1 MREEE
6 EQEEEVAAP
15 LHRSFAA
22 LRVDVPR
29 VILFR
34 TFLDGFPMSLR
45 ILGFILAVALLV
57 GYRLIKPRAQAS
69 DLPGPWNLSTLFLAS
84 ALTLFA
90 ELALIRWVA
99 TEVRVFAYVK
109 NLALL
114 LCFLGF
120 GLGCALARQR
130 PRWQTAA
137 TALVG
142 LIAIV
147 RLPWRGP
154 QVMETLS
161 QYLGAAQDIEIWA
174 TRAAQDTSGFL
185 LAVAVTAI
193 LLLLI
198 TYIFIP
204 IGQTVSRQIELA
216 PRTLY
221 GYSWNLAGSLAG
233 ILAFFAVSWLALP
246 PAVWFAIVL
255 AGMALLQSNR
265 SDTLWLAAAVLPVAL
280 LLFDPSTPHHFNL
293 WTPYQQIEVEDQYF
307 PDGELLDAQI
317 RVNHTGY
324 QITVNLSPDFLAR
337 HPHLLTEAPDEN
349 PYNLPFRFTS
359 PNPRVLIVGSGT
371 GNDVA
376 AALRHQARA
385 VDAVEI
391 DPKIFALG
399 RRHPEHPYDDPR
411 VSAHLTDARAFMKRT
426 TARYDLIL
434 FGLLDS
440 HTQLSDYSNMR
451 LDNFVYTE
459 ESFREARAL
468 LAPGG
473 VLFLKFQINHSF
485 VGRRLAEMLTR
496 TFAKPPVVFLALSSY
511 TAAAT
516 CFAISPSGQVEASL
530 AADPRLRQFAAD
542 RRPAFLASPEV
553 AVTPVAVTTDD
564 WPYLYH
570 QGHWIPG
577 IFYLLSALVILL
589 AAVLYFQIPEA
600 RSRVPSLFF
609 FSMGAGFLLLETQV
623 VSRLAL
629 YFGTTWQVNGIVIA
643 AILSAL
649 LLANFVIERQQ
660 RAWPRAWTLIGIL
673 LGIACAYFIPFSRIP
688 GAAALVGSFAALIFA
703 IPVFF
708 AGLLFASEFR
718 SADSPAAA
726 LGANMLGAVV
736 GGLLEN
742 LSLIT
747 GMKALLLIAALLY
760 CLAAVG
766 FLGLPAP
773 QSAAS
778 VPPEHRQ

>member
-1 MREEE
+1 
-6 EQEEEVAAP
+6 
-15 LHRSFAA
+15 
-22 LRVDVPR
+22 
-29 VILFR
+29 
-34 TFLDGFPMSLR
+34 MSLR
-45 ILGFILAVALLV
+45 ILGFILAAVVLV
-57 GYRLIKPRAQAS
+57 GYRLIKPRTQAS
-69 DLPGPWNLSTLFLAS
+69 NLPDRWNLSTLFLAS

-90 ELALIRWVA
+90 ELAIIRWVA

-130 PRWQTAA
+130 PRWQNAA
-137 TALVG
+137 TALLG
-142 LIAIV
+142 LIVIV
-147 RLPWRGP
+147 HLPWRGP
-154 QVMETLS
+154 QIMETLS
-161 QYLGAAQDIEIWA
+161 QSLGAAQDLEIWA
-174 TRAAQDTSGFL
+174 TGTKHATGVFLVAA
-185 LAVAVTAI
+185 AVTTI

-216 PRTLY
+216 PRPLY
-221 GYSWNLAGSLAG
+221 GYSWNLTGSLAG

-246 PAVWFAIVL
+246 PAVWFTIVL
-255 AGMALLQSNR
+255 AGMALLQSSR
-265 SDTLWLAAAVLPVAL
+265 SDRIRLAIAVVPMAL
-280 LLFDPSTPHHFNL
+280 LLMDPSTPRHFNL
-293 WTPYQQIEVEDQYF
+293 WTPYQQIDVEDYKF
-307 PDGELLDAQI
+307 PDGELRGTNI

-324 QITVNLSPDFLAR
+324 QTIVNLSPDFLAR
-337 HPHLLTEAPDEN
+337 HPQLLKEAQDEN
-349 PYNLPFRFTS
+349 PYNLPFRFAP
-359 PNPRVLIVGSGT
+359 PNPNVLIVGSGT

-376 AALRHQARA
+376 AALRHQSRS

-391 DPKIFALG
+391 DPKILALG
-399 RRHPEHPYDDPR
+399 RSHHPEHPYDDPR

-426 TARYDLIL
+426 DARYDLIL

-468 LAPGG
+468 LAPNGII
-473 VLFLKFQINHSF
+473 FIKFQVNHF
-485 VGRRLAEMLTR
+485 FMGQRLAEMLSR
-496 TFAKPPVVFLALSSY
+496 TFGKPPVVFFAPSSY
-511 TAAAT
+511 STDAT
-516 CFAISPSGQVEASL
+516 CFVISPSSQVETSL
-530 AADPRLRQFAAD
+530 AADPRLRQLVEAQP
-542 RRPAFLASPEV
+542 RSFLASASGAAPG

-589 AAVLYFQIPEA
+589 AAIFYFQIPEA
-600 RSRVPSLFF
+600 RTRVPSLFF

-629 YFGTTWQVNGIVIA
+629 YFGTTWQVNGIVIG

-649 LLANFVIERQQ
+649 LLANFVIERQP
-660 RAWPRAWTLIGIL
+660 RTWPRSWTLAGIL
-673 LGIACAYFIPFSRIP
+673 VGIACAYFVPFHRIP
-688 GAAALVGSFAALIFA
+688 GSAAWVGSLAALIFA

-718 SADSPAAA
+718 SVDSPAAA

-742 LSLIT
+742 LSLII
-747 GMKALLLIAALLY
+747 GMKALLLVAALLY
-760 CLAAVG
+760 SLAALG
-766 FLGLPAP
+766 FLGLPSRRA
-773 QSAAS
+773 AAS
-778 VPPEHRQ
+778 ISPALKQP

>member
-1 MREEE
+1 
-6 EQEEEVAAP
+6 
-15 LHRSFAA
+15 
-22 LRVDVPR
+22 
-29 VILFR
+29 
-34 TFLDGFPMSLR
+34 MSLR
-45 ILGFILAVALLV
+45 ILGFILAAAVLV
-57 GYRLIKPRAQAS
+57 GYRVIKPHTQPPDRT
-69 DLPGPWNLSTLFLAS
+69 DRWNLSNLFLAS

-137 TALVG
+137 TALLG
-142 LIAIV
+142 LIVIV

-154 QVMETLS
+154 QIMESLS
-161 QYLGAAQDIEIWA
+161 QYLGASQDIEIWA
-174 TRAAQDTSGFL
+174 TGTMHDTTGFI
-185 LAVAVTAI
+185 LAVAVTII

-216 PRTLY
+216 PRPLY
-221 GYSWNLAGSLAG
+221 GYSWNLAGSLVG

-246 PAVWFAIVL
+246 PAVWFTIVL
-255 AGMALLQSNR
+255 VGMALLQSNR
-265 SDTLWLAAAVLPVAL
+265 SGTMRIAAAVLPVAFL
-280 LLFDPSTPHHFNL
+280 LVDPSTPHHFNL
-293 WTPYQQIEVEDQYF
+293 WTPYQQIELEDENF
-307 PDGELLDAQI
+307 PDGELSRTEI

-324 QITVNLSPDFLAR
+324 QVIVNLSSDFLAR
-337 HPHLLTEAPDEN
+337 HPGLLHEAPDEN
-349 PYNLPFRFTS
+349 PYNLPFRFTT
-359 PNPRVLIVGSGT
+359 PNPSVLIVGSGT

-376 AALRHQARA
+376 AALRHQSRS

-391 DPKIFALG
+391 DPKILDLG
-399 RRHPEHPYDDPR
+399 RRRHPEHPYDDPR

-468 LAPGG
+468 LAPNGI
-473 VLFLKFQINHSF
+473 LFIKFQVNHSF
-485 VGRRLAEMLTR
+485 VGKRLDEMLTR
-496 TFAKPPVVFLALSSY
+496 TFGKAPVVFNAPSNY

-516 CFAISPSGQVEASL
+516 CFAISPSGQVDTSL
-530 AADPRLRQFAAD
+530 AADPRLSQFVAAWH
-542 RRPAFLASPEV
+542 PAFLALPE
-553 AVTPVAVTTDD
+553 VAVTTDD

-589 AAVLYFQIPEA
+589 AAVFYFQIPEA
-600 RSRVPSLFF
+600 RTRVPSLFF
-609 FSMGAGFLLLETQV
+609 FGMGAGFLLLETQV

-649 LLANFVIERQQ
+649 LFANFVIEKQQ
-660 RAWPRAWTLIGIL
+660 RAWPRVWTLTGIL
-673 LGIACAYFIPFSRIP
+673 LGIACAYFIPFGRIP
-688 GAAALVGSFAALIFA
+688 GSAALVGSFAAFIFA

-742 LSLIT
+742 VSLII
-747 GMKALLLIAALLY
+747 GMKALLVLAAVLY
-760 CLAAVG
+760 SLAAVG
-766 FLGLPAP
+766 FRGLPA
-773 QSAAS
+773 
-778 VPPEHRQ
+778 EKRTG

>member
-1 MREEE
+1 
-6 EQEEEVAAP
+6 
-15 LHRSFAA
+15 
-22 LRVDVPR
+22 
-29 VILFR
+29 
-34 TFLDGFPMSLR
+34 MSLR
-45 ILGFILAVALLV
+45 IPGFILAAVLLV
-57 GYRLIKPRAQAS
+57 GYRLIKPRTQAS
-69 DLPGPWNLSTLFLAS
+69 GVPDRWNLSTLFLAS

-137 TALVG
+137 TALLG
-142 LIAIV
+142 LIVIV
-147 RLPWRGP
+147 RLPWRGV
-154 QVMETLS
+154 QIMETLS
-161 QYLGAAQDIEIWA
+161 QYLGAAQDVEMWTA
-174 TRAAQDTSGFL
+174 NAVHDTPGFL

-216 PRTLY
+216 PRPLY

-246 PAVWFAIVL
+246 PAVWFTIVL

-265 SDTLWLAAAVLPVAL
+265 SDTIRIATAVLPVAL
-280 LLFDPSTPHHFNL
+280 LLIDHSTPHRFNL
-293 WTPYQQIEVEDQYF
+293 WTPYQQIELDDENF
-307 PDGELLDAQI
+307 PNGELFRTII
-317 RVNHTGY
+317 RVNHVGY
-324 QITVNLSPDFLAR
+324 QAIVNLSSDFLGR
-337 HPHLLTEAPDEN
+337 HPGLLDEAPDEN

-359 PNPRVLIVGSGT
+359 PNPSVLIVGSGT

-376 AALRHQARA
+376 AAVRHQARA

-391 DPKIFALG
+391 DPKILALG
-399 RRHPEHPYDDPR
+399 RSHHPEHPYSDPR

-426 TARYDLIL
+426 TSRYDLIL

-473 VLFLKFQINHSF
+473 VLFIKFAVSHSF
-485 VGRRLAEMLTR
+485 VGRRLAEMLTS
-496 TFAKPPVVFLALSSY
+496 TFGKAPVVFVAPSSY
-511 TAAAT
+511 STDAT
-516 CFAISPSGQVEASL
+516 CFVISPSTQVEASL
-530 AADPRLRQFAAD
+530 AADSRLSNFVAAGH
-542 RRPAFLASPEV
+542 PAFLTLSE
-553 AVTPVAVTTDD
+553 VAVTTDD

-589 AAVLYFQIPEA
+589 AAVFYFQIPEA
-600 RSRVPSLFF
+600 RTRVPSLFF

-649 LLANFVIERQQ
+649 LLANFVIDRRGQ
-660 RAWPRAWTLIGIL
+660 RSSWPRSWTLAGIL
-673 LGIACAYFIPFSRIP
+673 VGIACAYFVPFNRIP
-688 GAAALVGSFAALIFA
+688 GSAALVGSFAALIFA

-742 LSLIT
+742 LSLII
-747 GMKALLLIAALLY
+747 GMKALLLVAALLY
-760 CLAAVG
+760 CLAALG
-766 FLGLPAP
+766 FLGLP
-773 QSAAS
+773 SRRAAAIS
-778 VPPEHRQ
+778 PALKEP

>member
-1 MREEE
+1 
-6 EQEEEVAAP
+6 
-15 LHRSFAA
+15 
-22 LRVDVPR
+22 
-29 VILFR
+29 
-34 TFLDGFPMSLR
+34 MSLR
-45 ILGFILAVALLV
+45 IPGFILAAAIIL
-57 GYRLIKPRAQAS
+57 GYRLTKPRTQTS
-69 DLPGPWNLSTLFLAS
+69 DPDRWNLFALFLAS
-84 ALTLFA
+84 ALTLFV

-120 GLGCALARQR
+120 GVGCALARQR

-142 LIAIV
+142 LIVIV
-147 RLPWRGP
+147 RLPWHGP
-154 QVMETLS
+154 EIMESLS
-161 QYLGAAQDIEIWA
+161 QYLGAAQDVEIWA
-174 TRAAQDTSGFL
+174 THAAHDTTGFL

-216 PRTLY
+216 PRPLY
-221 GYSWNLAGSLAG
+221 GYSWNLAGSLVG
-233 ILAFFAVSWLALP
+233 IFAFFAVSWLALP

-255 AGMALLQSNR
+255 AGMALLQSSR
-265 SDTLWLAAAVLPVAL
+265 SSAIWLVAAIVPVAL
-280 LLFDPSTPHHFNL
+280 LLFDPSTSHHFNL
-293 WTPYQQIEVEDQYF
+293 WTPYQQIEVEDFLF
-307 PDGELLDAQI
+307 PDGELYRTLI

-324 QITVNLSPDFLAR
+324 QIVANLSPDFLAH
-337 HPHLLTEAPDEN
+337 HPGIVKEALEDN
-349 PYNLPFRFTS
+349 PYNLPFRFAS
-359 PNPRVLIVGSGT
+359 PSPSVLIVGSGT

-376 AALRHQARA
+376 AALRHQSRL

-391 DPKIFALG
+391 DPKILELG
-399 RRHPEHPYDDPR
+399 RRRHPEHPYDDPR

-468 LAPGG
+468 LAPNG
-473 VLFLKFQINHSF
+473 VMFIKFQVNHEF
-485 VGRRLAEMLTR
+485 VGQRLAEMLTR
-496 TFAKPPVVFLALSSY
+496 TFGKPPVTFFAPSSY
-511 TAAAT
+511 TTDAT
-516 CFAISPSGQVEASL
+516 CFVISASSQVETSL
-530 AADPRLRQFAAD
+530 ASDSPLRQLVEA
-542 RRPAFLASPEV
+542 RRRTFLVSTSGSDFTASGAGMTRSAV
-553 AVTPVAVTTDD
+553 APVAVTTDD

-589 AAVLYFQIPEA
+589 AAIFYFQIPEA

-609 FSMGAGFLLLETQV
+609 FGMGAGFLLLETQV

-649 LLANFVIERQQ
+649 LLANFVIEKREA
-660 RAWPRAWTLIGIL
+660 RPALPRAWMLTGIL
-673 LGIACAYFIPFSRIP
+673 AGIACAYLVPFSRIP
-688 GAAALVGSFAALIFA
+688 GSAAVVGSFAAVVFA

-718 SADSPAAA
+718 PVDSPAAA

-742 LSLIT
+742 LSLII
-747 GMKALLLIAALLY
+747 GMQALLIVAAVLYSVAAL
-760 CLAAVG
+760 G
-766 FLGLPAP
+766 FRGLT
-773 QSAAS
+773 SAAQRKI
-778 VPPEHRQ
+778 VA

>member
-1 MREEE
+1 
-6 EQEEEVAAP
+6 
-15 LHRSFAA
+15 
-22 LRVDVPR
+22 
-29 VILFR
+29 
-34 TFLDGFPMSLR
+34 MSLR
-45 ILGFILAVALLV
+45 ILGFILAVVVLV
-57 GYRLIKPRAQAS
+57 GYRIIKPRTQAS
-69 DLPGPWNLSTLFLAS
+69 GMPDRWNLSTLFLAS

-99 TEVRVFAYVK
+99 TEIRVFAYVK

-137 TALVG
+137 TALLG
-142 LIAIV
+142 LIVIV
-147 RLPWRGP
+147 RLPWRGV
-154 QVMETLS
+154 QIMETLS
-161 QYLGAAQDIEIWA
+161 QYLGAAQDVEMWTA
-174 TRAAQDTSGFL
+174 NAVHDTPGFL

-216 PRTLY
+216 SRPLY

-246 PAVWFAIVL
+246 PVVWFTIVL

-265 SDTLWLAAAVLPVAL
+265 SDTIRIATAVLPVAL
-280 LLFDPSTPHHFNL
+280 LLIDPSTPHRFKL
-293 WTPYQQIEVEDQYF
+293 WTPYQQIELEDENF
-307 PDGELLDAQI
+307 PNGELFRTII
-317 RVNHTGY
+317 RVNHVGY
-324 QITVNLSPDFLAR
+324 QAIVNLSSDFLGR
-337 HPHLLTEAPDEN
+337 HSGLLHEAPDEN
-349 PYNLPFRFTS
+349 SYNLPFRFTS
-359 PNPRVLIVGSGT
+359 PNPSVLIVGSGT

-376 AALRHQARA
+376 AALRNQASV

-391 DPKIFALG
+391 DPKILDLG
-399 RRHPEHPYDDPR
+399 RRHHPEHPYDDPR

-459 ESFREARAL
+459 ESFREARSL

-473 VLFLKFQINHSF
+473 VLFLKFAVSHSF

-496 TFAKPPVVFLALSSY
+496 TFGKPPVVFFAPSSY
-511 TAAAT
+511 STDAT
-516 CFAISPSGQVEASL
+516 CFVISPSTQVEASL
-530 AADPRLRQFAAD
+530 AADSRLSNFVTAGH
-542 RRPAFLASPEV
+542 PAFLALPE
-553 AVTPVAVTTDD
+553 VAVTTDD

-589 AAVLYFQIPEA
+589 AAVFYFQIPEA
-600 RSRVPSLFF
+600 RTRVPSLFF

-649 LLANFVIERQQ
+649 LLANFVIERQTHERQ
-660 RAWPRAWTLIGIL
+660 PRAWPRAWTLAGIL
-673 LGIACAYFIPFSRIP
+673 VGIACAYFVPFNRIP
-688 GAAALVGSFAALIFA
+688 GSAALVGSVAALIFA

-718 SADSPAAA
+718 SAESPAAA

-742 LSLIT
+742 LSLII
-747 GMKALLLIAALLY
+747 GMKALLLVAALLY
-760 CLAAVG
+760 SLAALG
-766 FLGLPAP
+766 FLGLP
-773 QSAAS
+773 SRRTAAQIS
-778 VPPEHRQ
+778 PALKQP

>member
-1 MREEE
+1 
-6 EQEEEVAAP
+6 
-15 LHRSFAA
+15 
-22 LRVDVPR
+22 
-29 VILFR
+29 
-34 TFLDGFPMSLR
+34 MSLR
-45 ILGFILAVALLV
+45 ILGCILAALLL
-57 GYRLIKPRAQAS
+57 GAYRVIKPRAQAFAAP
-69 DLPGPWNLSTLFLAS
+69 DRWNLSTLFLAS

-99 TEVRVFAYVK
+99 TEIRVFAYVK

-130 PRWQTAA
+130 PRWQTAV

-142 LIAIV
+142 LVVVV

-154 QVMETLS
+154 QIMERLS
-161 QYLGAAQDIEIWA
+161 QYLGAAQDVEIWA
-174 TRAAQDTSGFL
+174 THAVHDTPGFL
-185 LAVAVTAI
+185 LAVAITAI
-193 LLLLI
+193 LLFLI

-204 IGQTVSRQIELA
+204 IGQIVSRQIELA
-216 PRTLY
+216 PRPLY

-233 ILAFFAVSWLALP
+233 ILAFFAVSWMALP
-246 PAVWFAIVL
+246 PAVWFTIVL
-255 AGMALLQSNR
+255 ASMALLQANR
-265 SDTLWLAAAVLPVAL
+265 SDTIRIAAAVLPVAF
-280 LLFDPSTPHHFNL
+280 LLFDPSTAHFFNL
-293 WTPYQQIEVEDQYF
+293 WTPYQQIEVAEKNF
-307 PDGELLDAQI
+307 PDGEFFYADI

-324 QITVNLSPDFLAR
+324 QTIANLSPDFLAR
-337 HPHLLTEAPDEN
+337 HPKLLTEAPDEN
-349 PYNLPFRFTS
+349 PYNVPFRFAS
-359 PNPRVLIVGSGT
+359 PNPSVLIVGSGA

-376 AALRHQARA
+376 GALRNHSRA

-391 DPKIFALG
+391 DPKILDLG
-399 RRHPEHPYDDPR
+399 RRRHPEHPYDDPR

-426 TARYDLIL
+426 AARYDLIL

-468 LAPGG
+468 LAPDG
-473 VLFLKFQINHSF
+473 VLFLKFQVNHPF

-496 TFAKPPVVFLALSSY
+496 TFGKAPVVFVAPSTY
-511 TAAAT
+511 TAPAT
-516 CFAISPSGQVEASL
+516 CFAISTSGQVEASL
-530 AADPRLRQFAAD
+530 AADPRLRQFVDD
-542 RRPAFLASPEV
+542 RRPTFLDLPQ
-553 AVTPVAVTTDD
+553 VAVTTDD

-570 QGHWIPG
+570 QGHWIPS
-577 IFYLLSALVILL
+577 IFYLLSALVIVL
-589 AAVLYFQIPEA
+589 AAVFYFQIPEA
-600 RSRVPSLFF
+600 RTRVPSLFF

-660 RAWPRAWTLIGIL
+660 RPWPRRWTLLGIL
-673 LGIACAYFIPFSRIP
+673 AGIACAYFVPFNRIP
-688 GAAALVGSFAALIFA
+688 GSAALVGSFAALVFA

-742 LSLIT
+742 LSLII
-747 GMKALLLIAALLY
+747 GMKALLVVAAGLY

-766 FLGLPAP
+766 FRGLPSPATAP
-773 QSAAS
+773 RAQS
-778 VPPEHRQ
+778 

>member
-1 MREEE
+1 
-6 EQEEEVAAP
+6 
-15 LHRSFAA
+15 
-22 LRVDVPR
+22 
-29 VILFR
+29 
-34 TFLDGFPMSLR
+34 MSLR
-45 ILGFILAVALLV
+45 ILGFILATVLLV
-57 GYRLIKPRAQAS
+57 GYRIIKPRTQAS
-69 DLPGPWNLSTLFLAS
+69 GVSDRWNLSTLFLAS

-130 PRWQTAA
+130 PRWQTAV

-142 LIAIV
+142 LIVVV

-154 QVMETLS
+154 QIMESLS

-174 TRAAQDTSGFL
+174 TGTRHNTTGFL
-185 LAVAVTAI
+185 LAVAVTTI

-216 PRTLY
+216 PRPLY
-221 GYSWNLAGSLAG
+221 GYSWNLAGSLGG

-246 PAVWFAIVL
+246 PAVWFTIVL
-255 AGMALLQSNR
+255 AGMAMLESNR
-265 SDTLWLAAAVLPVAL
+265 SDTIRLAAAVLPVAL
-280 LLFDPSTPHHFNL
+280 LLVDPATPQHFNL
-293 WTPYQQIEVEDQYF
+293 WTPYQQIEVEDRNF
-307 PDGELLDAQI
+307 PDGDLSNTQI

-324 QITVNLSPDFLAR
+324 QTIVNLSPDFLVR
-337 HPHLLTEAPDEN
+337 HPQLLRESPDEN
-349 PYNLPFRFTS
+349 PYNLPFRFTT
-359 PNPRVLIVGSGT
+359 PNPNVLIVGSGT

-376 AALRHQARA
+376 AALRNQSRA

-391 DPKIFALG
+391 DPKILDLG
-399 RRHPEHPYDDPR
+399 RRRHPEHPYDDPH

-426 TARYDLIL
+426 TSRYDLIL

-459 ESFREARAL
+459 ESFREAREL
-468 LAPGG
+468 LAPDGI
-473 VLFLKFQINHSF
+473 LFLKFQINHPF

-496 TFAKPPVVFLALSSY
+496 TFGKAPVVFLAPSSY
-511 TAAAT
+511 TVGAT
-516 CFAISPSGQVEASL
+516 CFAISRSGQVEASL
-530 AADPRLRQFAAD
+530 AADPRLSQFVAA
-542 RRPAFLASPEV
+542 RPPAFLDLPK
-553 AVTPVAVTTDD
+553 VAVTTDD

-589 AAVLYFQIPEA
+589 AAVFYFQIPEA

-649 LLANFVIERQQ
+649 LLANFVIERRKNERQQ
-660 RAWPRAWTLIGIL
+660 RAWPRSWTLIGIL
-673 LGIACAYFIPFSRIP
+673 LGIACAYFVPFNRIP
-688 GAAALVGSFAALIFA
+688 GSAALVGSIAALIFA

-718 SADSPAAA
+718 STDSPAAA

-742 LSLIT
+742 LSLII
-747 GMKALLLIAALLY
+747 GMKALLLVAAVLYSLAAL
-760 CLAAVG
+760 G

-773 QSAAS
+773 RAAS
-778 VPPEHRQ
+778 SIPPDPSRP

>member
-1 MREEE
+1 
-6 EQEEEVAAP
+6 
-15 LHRSFAA
+15 
-22 LRVDVPR
+22 
-29 VILFR
+29 
-34 TFLDGFPMSLR
+34 MSLR
-45 ILGFILAVALLV
+45 ILGFILAAVVLV
-57 GYRLIKPRAQAS
+57 GYRVIKPRTQAAGVP
-69 DLPGPWNLSTLFLAS
+69 DRWNLSTLFLAS

-142 LIAIV
+142 LIVIV

-154 QVMETLS
+154 QIMETLS
-161 QYLGAAQDIEIWA
+161 QSLGAAQDVEIWA
-174 TRAAQDTSGFL
+174 TGTMHDTTGFL
-185 LAVAVTAI
+185 LAVVVITI

-216 PRTLY
+216 PRPLY

-246 PAVWFAIVL
+246 PAVWFTIVL

-265 SDTLWLAAAVLPVAL
+265 SDSIRLAAAVLPVVL
-280 LLFDPSTPHHFNL
+280 LLMDPSTPRHFNL
-293 WTPYQQIEVEDQYF
+293 WTPYQQIDVEDYKF
-307 PDGELLDAQI
+307 PDGEIRGTDI

-324 QITVNLSPDFLAR
+324 QTIVNLSPDFLAR
-337 HPHLLTEAPDEN
+337 HPQLLKEPQDEN
-349 PYNLPFRFTS
+349 PYNLPFRFAS

-376 AALRHQARA
+376 GALRNQSRS

-391 DPKIFALG
+391 DPKILALG
-399 RRHPEHPYDDPR
+399 RSRHPEHPYDDPR
-411 VSAHLTDARAFMKRT
+411 VSVHLTDARAFMKRT

-459 ESFREARAL
+459 ESFREARSL
-468 LAPGG
+468 LAPDGII
-473 VLFLKFQINHSF
+473 FIKFQINHF
-485 VGRRLAEMLTR
+485 FMGQRLAEMLTR
-496 TFAKPPVVFLALSSY
+496 TFGKPPVVFFAPSSY
-511 TAAAT
+511 STDAT
-516 CFAISPSGQVEASL
+516 CFVISPSSQVETSL
-530 AADPRLRQFAAD
+530 AADPRLRQLVDA
-542 RRPAFLASPEV
+542 RPRSFLASPSGAAPG
-553 AVTPVAVTTDD
+553 AVNPVAVTTDD

-589 AAVLYFQIPEA
+589 TAAFYFQIPEA
-600 RSRVPSLFF
+600 RTRVPSLFF

-649 LLANFVIERQQ
+649 LLANFVIDKRGQ
-660 RAWPRAWTLIGIL
+660 RSPWPRSWTLAGIL
-673 LGIACAYFIPFSRIP
+673 VGIACAYFVPFNRIP
-688 GAAALVGSFAALIFA
+688 GSASLVGSFAALIFA

-708 AGLLFASEFR
+708 AGLLFAREFR

-747 GMKALLLIAALLY
+747 GMKALLLVAALLY
-760 CLAAVG
+760 SLAALG
-766 FLGLPAP
+766 FLGLPP
-773 QSAAS
+773 RPTAALNQ
-778 VPPEHRQ
+778 R

>member
-1 MREEE
+1 
-6 EQEEEVAAP
+6 
-15 LHRSFAA
+15 
-22 LRVDVPR
+22 
-29 VILFR
+29 
-34 TFLDGFPMSLR
+34 MSLR
-45 ILGFILAVALLV
+45 ILGFILAAILLA
-57 GYRLIKPRAQAS
+57 GYRVIKPRVPS
-69 DLPGPWNLSTLFLAS
+69 PTVPERWNLSTLFLGS

-99 TEVRVFAYVK
+99 TEIRVFAYVK

-130 PRWQTAA
+130 PRWQTAV

-142 LIAIV
+142 LMVVV
-147 RLPWRGP
+147 RLPFRGA
-154 QVMETLS
+154 QNMENLS

-174 TRAAQDTSGFL
+174 TRSVHDTSGFL
-185 LAVAVTAI
+185 LATIITTI

-204 IGQTVSRQIELA
+204 IGQIVSRQLELA
-216 PRTLY
+216 PRTLH

-246 PAVWFAIVL
+246 PAVWFTMVL
-255 AGMALLQSNR
+255 GGMALLQSNR
-265 SDTLWLAAAVLPVAL
+265 SDAIRLGAAIFPVVF
-280 LLFDPSTPHHFNL
+280 LLFDPATPQHFNL
-293 WTPYQQIEVEDQYF
+293 WTPYQQIEVEDKNF
-307 PDGELLDAQI
+307 PDGELMGTQI

-324 QITVNLSPDFLAR
+324 QTIVNLSPDFLAR
-337 HPHLLTEAPDEN
+337 HPQLLHEAPSET
-349 PYNLPFRFTS
+349 PYNLPFRFAV
-359 PNPRVLIVGSGT
+359 PNPSVLIVGSGT

-376 AALRHQARA
+376 GALRNHARA

-391 DPKIFALG
+391 DPKILDLG
-399 RRHPEHPYDDPR
+399 RHRHPEHPYDDPR

-426 TARYDLIL
+426 SSRYDLIL

-440 HTQLSDYSNMR
+440 HTQLSDYANMR

-468 LAPGG
+468 LAPNG
-473 VLFLKFQINHSF
+473 VMFIKFQINHSF

-496 TFAKPPVVFLALSSY
+496 TFGRAPAVFHAPSSY
-511 TAAAT
+511 TADAT
-516 CFAISPSGQVEASL
+516 CFAISPSGQVEDRL
-530 AADPRLRQFAAD
+530 AADPGLQQFVANRQ
-542 RRPAFLASPEV
+542 PAFLSLPA
-553 AVTPVAVTTDD
+553 VAVTTDD

-570 QGHWIPG
+570 QGHWIPS
-577 IFYLLSALVILL
+577 IFYLLSVLVILL
-589 AAVLYFQIPEA
+589 AAVFYFQIPEA
-600 RSRVPSLFF
+600 RRRVPSLFF

-649 LLANFVIERQQ
+649 LLANFVIEKQ
-660 RAWPRAWTLIGIL
+660 ANPWPRSWTLIGIL
-673 LGIACAYFIPFSRIP
+673 AGIACAYLVPLDRIP
-688 GAAALVGSFAALIFA
+688 GSAALVGTIAAGVFA
-703 IPVFF
+703 IPLFF

-718 SADSPAAA
+718 AADSPAAA

-742 LSLIT
+742 LSLIL
-747 GMKALLLIAALLY
+747 GMKALLLVAALLY
-760 CLAAVG
+760 SMAALG
-766 FLGLPAP
+766 FRGLP
-773 QSAAS
+773 SAS
-778 VPPEHRQ
+778 PSPPSRPS

>member
-1 MREEE
+1 M
-6 EQEEEVAAP
+6 
-15 LHRSFAA
+15 SF
-22 LRVDVPR
+22 RVP
-29 VILFR
+29 
-34 TFLDGFPMSLR
+34 
-45 ILGFILAVALLV
+45 GFILAALLFV
-57 GYRLIKPRAQAS
+57 GYRVIKPRTQAS
-69 DLPGPWNLSTLFLAS
+69 NPPERWNLSTLFLAS

-130 PRWQTAA
+130 PRWQTAV

-142 LIAIV
+142 LIVIV

-154 QVMETLS
+154 QIMESLS
-161 QYLGAAQDIEIWA
+161 QYLGGAQDIEILG
-174 TRAAQDTSGFL
+174 THVVHDTTGFL
-185 LAVAVTAI
+185 LAVLVITI
-193 LLLLI
+193 LLLLL

-204 IGQTVSRQIELA
+204 IGQTVSHQIELA
-216 PRTLY
+216 PRPLY
-221 GYSWNLAGSLAG
+221 GYSWNLAGSLVG

-246 PAVWFAIVL
+246 PAIWFTIVL
-255 AGMALLQSNR
+255 AGVAMLQSNR
-265 SDTLWLAAAVLPVAL
+265 SDTFRLAAAILPAAIL
-280 LLFDPSTPHHFNL
+280 LIDPSTPHHFNL
-293 WTPYQQIEVEDQYF
+293 WTPYQQIELEDENF
-307 PDGELLDAQI
+307 PDGELSRTEI
-317 RVNHTGY
+317 RVNHTSY
-324 QITVNLSPDFLAR
+324 QTMVNLSPDFLSR
-337 HPHLLTEAPDEN
+337 HPGLLAEAPDEN
-349 PYNLPFRFTS
+349 PYNLPFRFAP
-359 PNPRVLIVGSGT
+359 PNPNVLIVGSGT

-376 AALRHQARA
+376 AALRHQSRH

-391 DPKIFALG
+391 DPKILELG
-399 RRHPEHPYDDPR
+399 RHRHPEHPYDDPR
-411 VSAHLTDARAFMKRT
+411 VSTHLTDARAFMKRT

-473 VLFLKFQINHSF
+473 VLFLKFYVSHHF
-485 VGRRLAEMLTR
+485 VGQRLAEMLTS
-496 TFAKPPVVFLALSSY
+496 TFGKAPVVFRAPSSY
-511 TAAAT
+511 AT
-516 CFAISPSGQVEASL
+516 SAVCFAISTSTQVETSL
-530 AADPRLRQFAAD
+530 AGDPRLRQFVDA
-542 RRPAFLASPEV
+542 RRPAFLASPE
-553 AVTPVAVTTDD
+553 VAVTTDD

-589 AAVLYFQIPEA
+589 AAVFYFQIPEA
-600 RSRVPSLFF
+600 RTRIPSLFF

-649 LLANFVIERQQ
+649 LLANFVIEKKQ
-660 RAWPRAWTLIGIL
+660 RAWPRAWTLTGIL
-673 LGIACAYFIPFSRIP
+673 AGIACAYFVPFQRIP
-688 GAAALVGSFAALIFA
+688 GSAALVGTFAAIVFT

-718 SADSPAAA
+718 SVESPAAA

-742 LSLIT
+742 LSLIV
-747 GMKALLLIAALLY
+747 GMKALLIVAAVLYSLAAL
-760 CLAAVG
+760 G
-766 FLGLPAP
+766 FRGLKSP
-773 QSAAS
+773 Q
-778 VPPEHRQ
+778 PDERG

>member
-1 MREEE
+1 
-6 EQEEEVAAP
+6 
-15 LHRSFAA
+15 
-22 LRVDVPR
+22 
-29 VILFR
+29 
-34 TFLDGFPMSLR
+34 MSLR
-45 ILGFILAVALLV
+45 ILGFILAATLLL
-57 GYRLIKPRAQAS
+57 GYRLIKPRTQAS
-69 DLPGPWNLSTLFLAS
+69 ALPERWNLSVLFLAS

-137 TALVG
+137 TALLG
-142 LIAIV
+142 LIVIV
-147 RLPWRGP
+147 RLPWHGP
-154 QVMETLS
+154 QIMESLS

-174 TRAAQDTSGFL
+174 TYAMHDSTGFV
-185 LAVAVTAI
+185 LAVLITTI
-193 LLLLI
+193 LLFLI

-216 PRTLY
+216 PRALY

-246 PAVWFAIVL
+246 PAVWFTIVL

-265 SDTLWLAAAVLPVAL
+265 SDTIRLAAAILPAAL
-280 LLFDPSTPHHFNL
+280 LLIDPATPHHFNL
-293 WTPYQQIEVEDQYF
+293 WTPYQQIEVEDENF
-307 PDGELLDAQI
+307 PNGELLGTTI

-324 QITVNLSPDFLAR
+324 QIIVNLSADFLAR
-337 HPHLLTEAPDEN
+337 HPNLLHEAPDEN
-349 PYNLPFRFTS
+349 PYNLPFRFAPS
-359 PNPRVLIVGSGT
+359 RPRVLIVGSGT

-376 AALRHQARA
+376 AALRHQSRA

-391 DPKIFALG
+391 DPKILDLG
-399 RRHPEHPYDDPR
+399 RRRHPEHPYDDPR

-426 TARYDLIL
+426 TTRYDLIL

-468 LAPGG
+468 LAPDG
-473 VLFLKFQINHSF
+473 VMLIKFQVNHPF

-496 TFAKPPVVFLALSSY
+496 TFGKAPVVFLAPSTY
-511 TAAAT
+511 TAPAT
-516 CFAISPSGQVEASL
+516 CFAISPSAQVETSL
-530 AADPRLRQFAAD
+530 AGDPRLRQFVEG
-542 RRPAFLASPEV
+542 RRPAFLALPE
-553 AVTPVAVTTDD
+553 AAGTTVAVTTDD

-589 AAVLYFQIPEA
+589 AAVFYLQIPEA

-649 LLANFVIERQQ
+649 LLANFVIERQE
-660 RAWPRAWTLIGIL
+660 RSWPRSWSLLGIL
-673 LGIACAYFIPFSRIP
+673 AGIACAYLVPFSRIP
-688 GAAALVGSFAALIFA
+688 GSAALAGSFAALVFA

-718 SADSPAAA
+718 SVDSPAAA

-747 GMKALLLIAALLY
+747 GMRALLVVAALLY
-760 CLAAVG
+760 GLAALG
-766 FLGLPAP
+766 FRGLPLPRA
-773 QSAAS
+773 AAS
-778 VPPEHRQ
+778 IPPETQP

>member
-1 MREEE
+1 VGGSDWLR
-6 EQEEEVAAP
+6 EEEVAAP
-15 LHRSFAA
+15 LHTSSAR
-22 LRVDVPR
+22 LNVDVPR
-29 VILFR
+29 VILLR
-34 TFLDGFPMSLR
+34 SSLNGHPMPLR
-45 ILGFILAVALLV
+45 ILGFILAAALLV
-57 GYRLIKPRAQAS
+57 GHRVIKPRALAS
-69 DLPGPWNLSTLFLAS
+69 NLPGRWNLSTLFLAS

-99 TEVRVFAYVK
+99 TEIRVFAYVK

-137 TALVG
+137 TALIG

-161 QYLGAAQDIEIWA
+161 QYLGAAQDVEIWA
-174 TRAAQDTSGFL
+174 TRAVHDTSGFL

-216 PRTLY
+216 PRPLY
-221 GYSWNLAGSLAG
+221 GYSWNLAGSLVG

-246 PAVWFAIVL
+246 PAVWFAVVL
-255 AGMALLQSNR
+255 AGMALLESNR
-265 SDTLWLAAAVLPVAL
+265 SDTIWLAAAVLPVAL
-280 LLFDPSTPHHFNL
+280 LLFDLSTSHHFNL
-293 WTPYQQIEVEDQYF
+293 WTPYQQIEVEDEYF
-307 PDGELLDAQI
+307 PDGELLDTQI

-324 QITVNLSPDFLAR
+324 QTTVNLSPDFLLR

-349 PYNLPFRFTS
+349 PYNLSFRFTS
-359 PNPRVLIVGSGT
+359 PSPRVLIVGSGT

-391 DPKIFALG
+391 DPKILALG

-473 VLFLKFQINHSF
+473 VLFLKFQINHPF

-496 TFAKPPVVFLALSSY
+496 TFGKPPVIFLAPSSY
-511 TAAAT
+511 TAGAS

-530 AADPRLRQFAAD
+530 AADPRLRQFVAD
-542 RRPAFLASPEV
+542 RRPAFLALPEV
-553 AVTPVAVTTDD
+553 AVTSDD

-577 IFYLLSALVILL
+577 IFYLLSALVVLL

-600 RSRVPSLFF
+600 RKRVPSLFF

-649 LLANFVIERQQ
+649 LLANFVIEKQP
-660 RAWPRAWTLIGIL
+660 RAWPRACTLIGIL
-673 LGIACAYFIPFSRIP
+673 VGIACAYFVPFNRIP
-688 GAAALVGSFAALIFA
+688 GSAALVGAFAALIFA

-742 LSLIT
+742 LSLII
-747 GMKALLLIAALLY
+747 GMKALLLVAALLY
-760 CLAAVG
+760 SLAALG
-766 FLGLPAP
+766 FLGLP
-773 QSAAS
+773 SARPASS
-778 VPPEHRQ
+778 VPPGPRRN

>member
-1 MREEE
+1 M
-6 EQEEEVAAP
+6 
-15 LHRSFAA
+15 SF
-22 LRVDVPR
+22 
-29 VILFR
+29 
-34 TFLDGFPMSLR
+34 R
-45 ILGFILAVALLV
+45 ILGFILAAAVLV
-57 GYRLIKPRAQAS
+57 GYRLIKPRPQAS
-69 DLPGPWNLSTLFLAS
+69 ELPDRWNLSTLFLAS

-99 TEVRVFAYVK
+99 TEIRVFAYVK

-130 PRWQTAA
+130 PRWRTAA
-137 TALVG
+137 TALLG
-142 LIAIV
+142 LIVIV

-154 QVMETLS
+154 QIMENLS
-161 QYLGAAQDIEIWA
+161 QFLGAAQDMEIWA
-174 TRAAQDTSGFL
+174 TGTTRHTAGFL
-185 LAVAVTAI
+185 VAVLVTTI

-216 PRTLY
+216 LRPLY
-221 GYSWNLAGSLAG
+221 GYSWNLAGSLVG

-246 PAVWFAIVL
+246 PAVWFTIVL
-255 AGMALLQSNR
+255 AAMALLPSHR
-265 SDTLWLAAAVLPVAL
+265 SDTIRLAAAVVPVAF
-280 LLFDPSTPHHFNL
+280 LLFDPSTPHNFNL
-293 WTPYQQIEVEDQYF
+293 WTPYQQIEVDDKYF
-307 PDGELLDAQI
+307 PNGELYGTLI

-324 QITVNLSPDFLAR
+324 QSIVNLSSDFLAR
-337 HPHLLTEAPDEN
+337 HPKLLTEAPDEN
-349 PYNLPFRFTS
+349 PYNLPFRFAS
-359 PNPRVLIVGSGT
+359 PNPSVLIVGSGT

-376 AALRHQARA
+376 GALRHQSRA

-391 DPKIFALG
+391 DPKILALG
-399 RRHPEHPYDDPR
+399 RRLHPEHPYDDPR

-426 TARYDLIL
+426 TATYDLIL

-468 LAPGG
+468 LAPNGI
-473 VLFLKFQINHSF
+473 LFLKFQINHPF
-485 VGRRLAEMLTR
+485 VGKRLTEMLTR
-496 TFAKPPVVFLALSSY
+496 TFGKAPVVFLASSSY
-511 TAAAT
+511 TAGAT
-516 CFAISPSGQVEASL
+516 CFAISPSGEVEASL
-530 AADPRLRQFAAD
+530 AADLRLREFVAAHQ
-542 RRPAFLASPEV
+542 PGFLTMPEI
-553 AVTPVAVTTDD
+553 AVTTDD

-570 QGHWIPG
+570 QGHWIPT

-589 AAVLYFQIPEA
+589 AAVFYFQIPEA
-600 RSRVPSLFF
+600 RTRIPSLFF

-660 RAWPRAWTLIGIL
+660 RAWPRSWTLIGIL
-673 LGIACAYFIPFSRIP
+673 VGIACAYFVPFHRIP
-688 GAAALVGSFAALIFA
+688 GSAALVGSFAAVVFA

-708 AGLLFASEFR
+708 AGLLFASQFR
-718 SADSPAAA
+718 SAASPAAA

-742 LSLIT
+742 LSLII
-747 GMKALLLIAALLY
+747 GMKALLLVAAVLYSLAAL
-760 CLAAVG
+760 G
-766 FLGLPAP
+766 FLGLPSPSPAP
-773 QSAAS
+773 A
-778 VPPEHRQ
+778 VPKDLRQG

>member
-1 MREEE
+1 
-6 EQEEEVAAP
+6 
-15 LHRSFAA
+15 
-22 LRVDVPR
+22 
-29 VILFR
+29 
-34 TFLDGFPMSLR
+34 MSLR
-45 ILGFILAVALLV
+45 ILGFILAAALLL
-57 GYRLIKPRAQAS
+57 GYRLIKPRTHAP
-69 DLPGPWNLSTLFLAS
+69 DLPDRWNLSTLFLAS

-120 GLGCALARQR
+120 GLGCAPARQR

-137 TALVG
+137 TALIG

-154 QVMETLS
+154 QVMESLS
-161 QYLGAAQDIEIWA
+161 QYLGAAQDVEIWA
-174 TRAAQDTSGFL
+174 THAVHDTSGFL

-246 PAVWFAIVL
+246 PAIWFTMVL
-255 AGMALLQSNR
+255 AGMALLESNR
-265 SDTLWLAAAVLPVAL
+265 SNTIWLAAAVLPVAL

-293 WTPYQQIEVEDQYF
+293 WTPYQQIEVEDQYL
-307 PDGELLDAQI
+307 PDGEVRDTQI

-324 QITVNLSPDFLAR
+324 QITVDLSPDFLAR
-337 HPHLLTEAPDEN
+337 HPNLLTEVPDEN

-359 PNPRVLIVGSGT
+359 PNPRVLVVGSGT

-411 VSAHLTDARAFMKRT
+411 VSPHLTDARAFMKRT
-426 TARYDLIL
+426 TERYDLIL

-485 VGRRLAEMLTR
+485 VGQRLAEMLTR
-496 TFAKPPVVFLALSSY
+496 TFGKPPVVFLAPSSY
-511 TAAAT
+511 TAGAT
-516 CFAISPSGQVEASL
+516 CFAISPTGQVEASV
-530 AADPRLRQFAAD
+530 AADPRLRQFVFD
-542 RRPAFLASPEV
+542 RRPAFLALPE
-553 AVTPVAVTTDD
+553 VAVTTDD

-589 AAVLYFQIPEA
+589 AVVLYFQIPEA

-649 LLANFVIERQQ
+649 LLANFVIEKQP
-660 RAWPRAWTLIGIL
+660 RAWPRARTLIGIL
-673 LGIACAYFIPFSRIP
+673 AGIACAYFVPFNRIP
-688 GAAALVGSFAALIFA
+688 GSAALVGSFAALIFA

-708 AGLLFASEFR
+708 AGLLFAAEFR

-742 LSLIT
+742 LSLII
-747 GMKALLLIAALLY
+747 GMKALLVVAALLY
-760 CLAAVG
+760 SLAALG
-766 FLGLPAP
+766 FRGLPLP
-773 QSAAS
+773 RSAAS
-778 VPPEHRQ
+778 IPPEPQP

>member
-1 MREEE
+1 
-6 EQEEEVAAP
+6 
-15 LHRSFAA
+15 
-22 LRVDVPR
+22 
-29 VILFR
+29 
-34 TFLDGFPMSLR
+34 MSLR
-45 ILGFILAVALLV
+45 IVGFIVAAALLV
-57 GYRLIKPRAQAS
+57 GYRVIKPRGETSVQP
-69 DLPGPWNLSTLFLAS
+69 DRWNLSTLFLAS
-84 ALTLFA
+84 ALTLFT

-99 TEVRVFAYVK
+99 TEIRVFAYVK

-137 TALVG
+137 TALIG
-142 LIAIV
+142 LIVIV
-147 RLPWRGP
+147 RLPWRGA
-154 QVMETLS
+154 QIMESLS
-161 QYLGAAQDIEIWA
+161 QYLGGAQDVEIWA
-174 TRAAQDTSGFL
+174 TGTTHDTSGFL
-185 LAVAVTAI
+185 LAVALTMI

-221 GYSWNLAGSLAG
+221 GYSWDLAGSLAG

-246 PAVWFAIVL
+246 PAVWFTIVL
-255 AGMALLQSNR
+255 AGMALLQPER
-265 SDTLWLAAAVLPVAL
+265 SDRIRLAVAVVPVVL
-280 LLFDPSTPHHFNL
+280 LLIDPSTPSHFNL
-293 WTPYQQIEVEDQYF
+293 WTPYQQIEVDDFYF
-307 PDGELLDAQI
+307 PNGELRGTNI

-324 QITVNLSPDFLAR
+324 QTIVNLSPEFLAR
-337 HPHLLTEAPDEN
+337 HPLKEAQDQN
-349 PYNLPFRFTS
+349 PYNLPFRFA
-359 PNPRVLIVGSGT
+359 PANPRVLIVGSGT
-371 GNDVA
+371 GDDVA
-376 AALRHQARA
+376 AALRNHSVA

-391 DPKIFALG
+391 DPKILELG
-399 RRHPEHPYDDPR
+399 RHRHPEHPYSDPR

-426 TARYDLIL
+426 TARYDLII

-440 HTQLSDYSNMR
+440 HTQLSDYANMR

-459 ESFREARAL
+459 ESFREARNL
-468 LAPGG
+468 LTPDG
-473 VLFLKFQINHSF
+473 VVFVKFQINHFF
-485 VGRRLAEMLTR
+485 VGQRLTEMLTS
-496 TFAKPPVVFLALSSY
+496 TFGKPPVVFFAPSSY
-511 TAAAT
+511 SLDAT
-516 CFAISPSGQVEASL
+516 CFVISPSSQVQARL
-530 AADPRLRQFAAD
+530 AEDARLRQLVNAQPRSFLPSVSGGAAGT
-542 RRPAFLASPEV
+542 V
-553 AVTPVAVTTDD
+553 NTVAVTTDD

-589 AAVLYFQIPEA
+589 AAVFYFQIPEA
-600 RSRVPSLFF
+600 RTRVPSLFF

-649 LLANFVIERQQ
+649 LVANFVIGKQQ
-660 RAWPRAWTLIGIL
+660 RTWPHGWTLLGIL
-673 LGIACAYFIPFSRIP
+673 VGIACAYFVPFQSIP
-688 GAAALVGSFAALIFA
+688 GSAALVGSIAAIIFA

-718 SADSPAAA
+718 SVDSPAAA

-742 LSLIT
+742 LSLII
-747 GMKALLLIAALLY
+747 GMKALLLVAAALY
-760 CLAAVG
+760 ALAGVG
-766 FLGLPAP
+766 FLGLPARKTETTR
-773 QSAAS
+773 AADR
-778 VPPEHRQ
+778 EQRLAGD

>member
-1 MREEE
+1 
-6 EQEEEVAAP
+6 
-15 LHRSFAA
+15 
-22 LRVDVPR
+22 
-29 VILFR
+29 
-34 TFLDGFPMSLR
+34 MSLR
-45 ILGFILAVALLV
+45 ILGFILAALLLAAW
-57 GYRLIKPRAQAS
+57 RAIKPSTQIQSPR
-69 DLPGPWNLSTLFLAS
+69 WNLSTLFLAS

-99 TEVRVFAYVK
+99 TEVRIFAYVK

-120 GLGCALARQR
+120 GIGCALARQR

-137 TALVG
+137 TALLG
-142 LIAIV
+142 LIVIV

-154 QVMETLS
+154 QIMETLS

-174 TRAAQDTSGFL
+174 THAAHDGTGFL
-185 LAVAVTAI
+185 FAVFVTI
-193 LLLLI
+193 VLLLFI

-216 PRTLY
+216 PRPLY

-233 ILAFFAVSWLALP
+233 ILAFFAVSWMALP
-246 PAVWFAIVL
+246 PVLWFTAVL
-255 AGMALLQSNR
+255 ASMALLQSNR
-265 SDTLWLAAAVLPVAL
+265 SDQIRIAAAVLPVAF

-293 WTPYQQIEVEDQYF
+293 WTPYQQIEVQDEYF
-307 PDGELLDAQI
+307 SNGELSRTQI

-324 QITVNLSPDFLAR
+324 QVVVNLSPGFLAR
-337 HPHLLTEAPDEN
+337 HPQLLQEAPEDN
-349 PYNLPFRFTS
+349 PYNLPFRFAP

-376 AALRHQARA
+376 AALRHQSRA

-391 DPKIFALG
+391 DPKILDLG
-399 RRHPEHPYDDPR
+399 RRRHPEHPYEDPR
-411 VSAHLTDARAFMKRT
+411 VSAHLTDARAFMKRA

-440 HTQLSDYSNMR
+440 HTQLSDYANMR

-473 VLFLKFQINHSF
+473 VLFIKFQVNHPF
-485 VGRRLAEMLTR
+485 VGQRLAEMLAR
-496 TFAKPPVVFLALSSY
+496 TFGKAPVVFLAPSSY
-511 TAAAT
+511 TAGAT
-516 CFAISPSGQVEASL
+516 CFAISPSAQVEVSL
-530 AADPRLRQFAAD
+530 AADPRLSEFVAA
-542 RRPAFLASPEV
+542 RRPEFLASPGL
-553 AVTPVAVTTDD
+553 AAAAVAVTTDD

-600 RSRVPSLFF
+600 RTRVPSLFF

-649 LLANFVIERQQ
+649 LLANFIIEKQPRP
-660 RAWPRAWTLIGIL
+660 WPRSWTLLGIL
-673 LGIACAYFIPFSRIP
+673 AGIACAYFIPFHRIP
-688 GAAALVGSFAALIFA
+688 GSATVVGSCAAIVFA

-718 SADSPAAA
+718 SVDSPAAA

-742 LSLIT
+742 LSLIV
-747 GMKALLLIAALLY
+747 GMKALLLLAAILY

-766 FLGLPAP
+766 FLGLPKP
-773 QSAAS
+773 RPSAA
-778 VPPEHRQ
+778 VQPDPEQP

>member
-1 MREEE
+1 
-6 EQEEEVAAP
+6 
-15 LHRSFAA
+15 
-22 LRVDVPR
+22 
-29 VILFR
+29 
-34 TFLDGFPMSLR
+34 MSLR
-45 ILGFILAVALLV
+45 IPGFILAALLLI
-57 GYRLIKPRAQAS
+57 GYRVIKPRAQAS
-69 DLPGPWNLSTLFLAS
+69 DLSDRWNLSTLFLAS

-99 TEVRVFAYVK
+99 TEIRVFAYAK

-137 TALVG
+137 TALLG
-142 LIAIV
+142 LIVIV
-147 RLPWRGP
+147 RLPWRGV
-154 QVMETLS
+154 QIMETLS
-161 QYLGAAQDIEIWA
+161 QYLGAAQDVEMWTA
-174 TRAAQDTSGFL
+174 NAVHDTPGFL

-198 TYIFIP
+198 IYIFIP

-216 PRTLY
+216 PRPLY

-246 PAVWFAIVL
+246 PVVWFTIVL

-265 SDTLWLAAAVLPVAL
+265 SDTIRIATAVLPVAL
-280 LLFDPSTPHHFNL
+280 LLIDPSTPHRFTL
-293 WTPYQQIEVEDQYF
+293 WTPYQQIELEDQTF
-307 PDGELLDAQI
+307 PNGEPFRTVI
-317 RVNHTGY
+317 RVNHVGY
-324 QITVNLSPDFLAR
+324 QAIVNLSSDFLDR
-337 HPHLLTEAPDEN
+337 HSGLLHEAPDEN
-349 PYNLPFRFTS
+349 SYNLPFRFTS
-359 PNPRVLIVGSGT
+359 PSPSVLIVGSGT

-376 AALRHQARA
+376 AALRNQASV

-391 DPKIFALG
+391 DPKILDLG
-399 RRHPEHPYDDPR
+399 RRHHPEHPYDDPR

-459 ESFREARAL
+459 ESFREARSL

-473 VLFLKFQINHSF
+473 VLFLKFAVSHSF

-496 TFAKPPVVFLALSSY
+496 TFGKPPVVFFAPSSY
-511 TAAAT
+511 STDAT
-516 CFAISPSGQVEASL
+516 CFVISPSTQVEASL
-530 AADPRLRQFAAD
+530 AADSRLSNFVAAGH
-542 RRPAFLASPEV
+542 PAFLALPE
-553 AVTPVAVTTDD
+553 VAVTTDD

-589 AAVLYFQIPEA
+589 AAVFYFQIPEA
-600 RSRVPSLFF
+600 RTRVPSLFF

-649 LLANFVIERQQ
+649 LLANFVVERQTHERQQ
-660 RAWPRAWTLIGIL
+660 RAWPRAWTLAGIL
-673 LGIACAYFIPFSRIP
+673 VGIACAYFVPFHRIP
-688 GAAALVGSFAALIFA
+688 GSAALVGSVAALIFA

-718 SADSPAAA
+718 SVDSPAAA

-742 LSLIT
+742 LSLII
-747 GMKALLLIAALLY
+747 GMKALLLVAALLY
-760 CLAAVG
+760 SLAALG
-766 FLGLPAP
+766 FLGLP
-773 QSAAS
+773 SRRAAAQIS
-778 VPPEHRQ
+778 PALKQP

>member
-1 MREEE
+1 M
-6 EQEEEVAAP
+6 
-15 LHRSFAA
+15 FF
-22 LRVDVPR
+22 RVP
-29 VILFR
+29 
-34 TFLDGFPMSLR
+34 
-45 ILGFILAVALLV
+45 GFILAALLLV
-57 GYRLIKPRAQAS
+57 GYRLIKPRARPSGQPERWS
-69 DLPGPWNLSTLFLAS
+69 LSTLFLAS

-130 PRWQTAA
+130 PRWQAA
-137 TALVG
+137 VTALVG
-142 LIAIV
+142 LIVVV

-154 QVMETLS
+154 QIMESLS
-161 QYLGAAQDIEIWA
+161 QYLGASQDIEIWA
-174 TRAAQDTSGFL
+174 THAIHDATGLL
-185 LAVAVTAI
+185 LAVAVAAV
-193 LLLLI
+193 LLFLI

-221 GYSWNLAGSLAG
+221 GYSWNLAGSLVG
-233 ILAFFAVSWLALP
+233 ILAFFAVSWFALP
-246 PAVWFAIVL
+246 PAVWFTVVL
-255 AGMALLQSNR
+255 AGIALLQSDR
-265 SDTLWLAAAVLPVAL
+265 GAAIRFAAAILPVAL
-280 LLFDPSTPHHFNL
+280 LLVDPATPHRFNL
-293 WTPYQQIEVEDQYF
+293 WTPYQQIELEDETF
-307 PDGELLDAQI
+307 PDGELYRTEI

-324 QITVNLSPDFLAR
+324 QTIANLSPGFLAR
-337 HPHLLTEAPDEN
+337 HPQLLREAQDEN

-376 AALRHQARA
+376 AALRHQSRA

-391 DPKIFALG
+391 DPKILDLG
-399 RRHPEHPYDDPR
+399 RRRHPEHPYDDPR

-468 LAPGG
+468 LAPDGI
-473 VLFLKFQINHSF
+473 LFIKFQINHPF
-485 VGRRLAEMLTR
+485 VGRRLEEMLTN
-496 TFAKPPVVFLALSSY
+496 TFGKAPVIFLAPSSY
-511 TAAAT
+511 TVPAT
-516 CFAISPSGQVEASL
+516 CFVISPSGQVEASL
-530 AADPRLRQFAAD
+530 AADLRLREFVAA
-542 RRPAFLASPEV
+542 RQPAFLALPE
-553 AVTPVAVTTDD
+553 VAVTTDD

-589 AAVLYFQIPEA
+589 AAVFYFQIPEA
-600 RSRVPSLFF
+600 RTRIPSLFF

-649 LLANFVIERQQ
+649 LLANFVIEKIR
-660 RAWPRAWTLIGIL
+660 RPWPRAWTLAGIL
-673 LGIACAYFIPFSRIP
+673 AGIACAYFVPFPRLP
-688 GAAALVGSFAALIFA
+688 GSAALVGTIAAIMFA

-708 AGLLFASEFR
+708 AGLLFAAEFR
-718 SADSPAAA
+718 GAESPAAA

-742 LSLIT
+742 LSLIV
-747 GMKALLLIAALLY
+747 GMKALLVVAAILYSLAAL
-760 CLAAVG
+760 G
-766 FLGLPAP
+766 FRGLKSP
-773 QSAAS
+773 QPDESS
-778 VPPEHRQ
+778 

>member
-1 MREEE
+1 
-6 EQEEEVAAP
+6 
-15 LHRSFAA
+15 
-22 LRVDVPR
+22 
-29 VILFR
+29 
-34 TFLDGFPMSLR
+34 MSLR
-45 ILGFILAVALLV
+45 ILGFILAAVLLV
-57 GYRLIKPRAQAS
+57 GYRIIKPRTRAL
-69 DLPGPWNLSTLFLAS
+69 DVPDRWNLSTLFVAS

-142 LIAIV
+142 LIVIV

-154 QVMETLS
+154 EIMESLS
-161 QYLGAAQDIEIWA
+161 QYLGAAQDVEIWA
-174 TRAAQDTSGFL
+174 TGTKHDTSGFL
-185 LAVAVTAI
+185 LAVAVTTI

-198 TYIFIP
+198 TNIFIP

-216 PRTLY
+216 PRPLY
-221 GYSWNLAGSLAG
+221 GYSWNLAGSLVG

-246 PAVWFAIVL
+246 PAVWFAFVFVC
-255 AGMALLQSNR
+255 MALLQSNR
-265 SDTLWLAAAVLPVAL
+265 SDAIRLAVAVVPVAF
-280 LLFDPSTPHHFNL
+280 LLFDPSTLHNFNL
-293 WTPYQQIEVEDQYF
+293 WTPYQQIEVDDKTF
-307 PDGELLDAQI
+307 PDGELSGTMI

-324 QITVNLSPDFLAR
+324 QVISNLSSEFLAR
-337 HPHLLTEAPDEN
+337 HPRLLNEAPDEN
-349 PYNLPFRFTS
+349 PYNLPFRFTT
-359 PNPRVLIVGSGT
+359 PNPSVLIVGSGT

-376 AALRHQARA
+376 AALRHQARH

-391 DPKIFALG
+391 DPKILDLG
-399 RRHPEHPYDDPR
+399 RSRHPEHPYDDPR

-426 TARYDLIL
+426 AARYDLIL

-473 VLFLKFQINHSF
+473 VVFLKFQINHPF
-485 VGRRLAEMLTR
+485 VGRRLAEMLTA
-496 TFAKPPVVFLALSSY
+496 TFGKPPVVFFAPSSY
-511 TAAAT
+511 TASAT
-516 CFAISPSGQVEASL
+516 CFAISPSAQVEASL
-530 AADPRLRQFAAD
+530 AADPLLSQFVAA
-542 RRPAFLASPEV
+542 RHPKFLDQPE
-553 AVTPVAVTTDD
+553 VAVTTDD

-589 AAVLYFQIPEA
+589 AALFYFQIPEA
-600 RSRVPSLFF
+600 RTRVPSLFF

-649 LLANFVIERQQ
+649 LLANFVIDRRGQ
-660 RAWPRAWTLIGIL
+660 RSPWPRSWTLAGIL
-673 LGIACAYFIPFSRIP
+673 VGIAFAYLVPFNRIP
-688 GAAALVGSFAALIFA
+688 GSAALVGSFAALVFA

-742 LSLIT
+742 LSLII
-747 GMKALLLIAALLY
+747 GMKALLLVAALLY
-760 CLAAVG
+760 SLAAVG
-766 FLGLPAP
+766 LLGLPPRGAVISP
-773 QSAAS
+773 DLKH
-778 VPPEHRQ
+778 P